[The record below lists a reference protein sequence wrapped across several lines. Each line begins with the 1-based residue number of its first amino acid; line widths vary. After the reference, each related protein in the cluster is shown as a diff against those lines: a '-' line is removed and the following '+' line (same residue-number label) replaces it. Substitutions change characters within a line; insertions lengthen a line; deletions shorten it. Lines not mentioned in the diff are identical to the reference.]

1 MAKGERE
8 SEMQTSQGNKGR
20 SRARDAETEGQ
31 DRQRSSTLARRDS
44 SSISSRSGDPF
55 MLMRMLSDDLDR
67 MAERFGFGRIP
78 GFGDLMQQDRSGM
91 WSPQIEVSEDDGQLM
106 VRADLPGLKKEDVNV
121 EISDGMMVI
130 SGERKQEREDKRKG
144 YYRSERNYG
153 SFSRAIPVPEGAKL
167 DDAKASF
174 NDGVLEITVP
184 VPQEKQKQARQVQIQ

>member
-8 SEMQTSQGNKGR
+8 SEMQTSQGNKGQ
-20 SRARDAETEGQ
+20 SSTQGAQTEGQ

-44 SSISSRSGDPF
+44 SSISPRSGDPF

-67 MAERFGFGRIP
+67 MAERFGFGRFP
-78 GFGDLMQQDRSGM
+78 GFGDLMQQDKTGM

-121 EISDGMMVI
+121 EISDGMIVI
-130 SGERKQEREDKRKG
+130 SGERKQERQDKRKG

-153 SFSRAIPVPEGAKL
+153 SFSRAIPLPEGANL

-184 VPQEKQKQARQVQIQ
+184 MPQEKQKQPRQVQIQ